1 MKERGINKKVSLS
14 VRDLCEHIE
23 ACDRISKAA
32 LLLKEIGEEIDL
44 PYPAV
49 IADYTSDTLAKDENG
64 EPLAKHFG
72 WEIDFRQDCE
82 ARRLHTMSPIATMC
96 RLSLKPFI
104 WKAEDVEKACSTLP
118 RTADWHLTPDR
129 GIYGAL
135 AVPIHMPLCRI
146 GSVQWISR
154 DASSDL
160 PAVLAEHGADLRAA
174 AHLFMELVFSER
186 SDAEISIRGEHPDEK
201 TLTEL
206 NRVRLT
212 ERELECLNWVAL
224 GKTDVQI
231 GKIIRRV
238 ATTSRFHVENAMSKL
253 GASNR
258 AQAVAIA
265 MQLGLICAHDIHP
278 IDMALRQSQRYQYG
292 GL

>member
-1 MKERGINKKVSLS
+1 MGLS
-14 VRDLCEHIE
+14 VRELCECFD
-23 ACDRISKAA
+23 ACDRISEAA
-32 LLLKEIGEEIDL
+32 AVLKEIGEKIDL

-72 WEIDFRQDCE
+72 WEIDFREDWE
-82 ARRLHTMSPIATMC
+82 ERRLHLISPIAAMC
-96 RLSLKPFI
+96 RLSLKPFV
-104 WKAEDVEKACSTLP
+104 WKAEDVERACNELP
-118 RTADWHLTPDR
+118 RAADWHLTPDR

-135 AVPIHMPLCRI
+135 AVPIHMPMCRV

-154 DASSDL
+154 DVSIDL
-160 PAVLAEHGADLRAA
+160 PAVLAKYGADLRAA
-174 AHLFMELVFSER
+174 AHLFMELVYDER
-186 SDAEISIRGEHPDEK
+186 TDTEISIHGEHPVEK
-201 TLTEL
+201 GLTEL
-206 NRVRLT
+206 NRMRLT

-231 GKIIRRV
+231 GEIIHRV
-238 ATTSRFHVENAMSKL
+238 ATTSRFHVENAMTKL

-265 MQLGLICAHDIHP
+265 MQLGLIRAHDNIHP
-278 IDMALRQSQRYQYG
+278 LDMAQRQAERC
-292 GL
+292 

>member
-1 MKERGINKKVSLS
+1 MSLT
-14 VRDLCEHIE
+14 VRELSEQLVACE
-23 ACDRISKAA
+23 RISVAA
-32 LLLKEIGEEIDL
+32 VLLKEIGEEIEL

-49 IADYTSDTLAKDENG
+49 IADYTSDTLATDENG

-72 WEIDFRQDCE
+72 WEIDFRDDWE
-82 ARRLHTMSPIATMC
+82 ERRLHLISPIAAMC

-104 WKAEDVEKACSTLP
+104 WKAADVEKACSALP
-118 RTADWHLTPDR
+118 RAADWHLTPDR

-135 AVPIHMPLCRI
+135 AAPIHMPLCRV

-160 PAVLAEHGADLRAA
+160 PAVLAEYGAELRAA
-174 AHLFMELVFSER
+174 AHLFMELVYAER
-186 SDAEISIRGEHPDEK
+186 TDTEISIHGEHPDE
-201 TLTEL
+201 TDLTEL

-231 GKIIRRV
+231 GEIIHRV
-238 ATTSRFHVENAMSKL
+238 ATTSRFHVENAMTKL

-265 MQLGLICAHDIHP
+265 MQLGLIRAHDNIHP
-278 IDMALRQSQRYQYG
+278 MDMALRQAQRYQY
-292 GL
+292 

>member
-1 MKERGINKKVSLS
+1 MSLS
-14 VRDLCEHIE
+14 VRALCEHLD
-23 ACDRISKAA
+23 ACERISEAA
-32 LLLKEIGEEIDL
+32 VLMKEIGEEIDL

-64 EPLAKHFG
+64 EPLAKYFG
-72 WEIDFRQDCE
+72 WEIDFQQDWE
-82 ARRLHTMSPIATMC
+82 DRRLHLVSPIAAVC

-104 WKAEDVEKACSTLP
+104 WKAEDVEKACSALP

-135 AVPIHMPLCRI
+135 AVPVHMPLCRV

-154 DASSDL
+154 DASTDL

-174 AHLFMELVFSER
+174 AYLFMELVYAER
-186 SDAEISIRGEHPDEK
+186 TDTEISIHSEHLNEK

-231 GKIIRRV
+231 GEIIHRV
-238 ATTSRFHVENAMSKL
+238 STTSRFHVENAMTKL

-265 MQLGLICAHDIHP
+265 MQLGLIRSHDNIHVL
-278 IDMALRQSQRYQYG
+278 DMASRQTRQS
-292 GL
+292 

>member
-1 MKERGINKKVSLS
+1 MSLS
-14 VRDLCEHIE
+14 VRALCEHLA
-23 ACDRISKAA
+23 ACERISKAA
-32 LLLKEIGEEIDL
+32 VLLKEIGEEIDL

-49 IADYTSDTLAKDENG
+49 IADYTSNTLAKDENG

-72 WEIDFRQDCE
+72 WEVDFREDWE
-82 ARRLHTMSPIATMC
+82 ERRLHLVSPIAAMC

-104 WKAEDVEKACSTLP
+104 WKAKDVEKACSALP

-135 AVPIHMPLCRI
+135 AVPVHMPLCRV

-154 DASSDL
+154 DASADL
-160 PAVLAEHGADLRAA
+160 TAVLAEHGADLRAA
-174 AHLFMELVFSER
+174 AHLFMELLYAER
-186 SDAEISIRGEHPDEK
+186 TDTEISIHGEHPDEK

-231 GKIIRRV
+231 GEIIHRV
-238 ATTSRFHVENAMSKL
+238 ATTSRFHVENAMTKL

-265 MQLGLICAHDIHP
+265 MQLGLIRSHDNVHP
-278 IDMALRQSQRYQYG
+278 LDVALRRTRESF
-292 GL
+292 

>member
-1 MKERGINKKVSLS
+1 MSLR
-14 VRDLCEHIE
+14 VQELCKTLGE
-23 ACDRISKAA
+23 CDRISKAA
-32 LLLKEIGEEIDL
+32 ALLKEVGEEIEL

-72 WEIDFRQDCE
+72 WEIDFREDWE
-82 ARRLHTMSPIATMC
+82 ERRLHLISPIAAMC

-104 WKAEDVEKACSTLP
+104 WKAEDVQKACTALP
-118 RTADWHLTPDR
+118 RAADWHLTPER
-129 GIYGAL
+129 GIFGAL
-135 AVPIHMPLCRI
+135 AVPIHMPLCRV

-160 PAVLAEHGADLRAA
+160 PAVLAEHGAELRAA
-174 AHLFMELVFSER
+174 AHLFMELVYAER
-186 SDAEISIRGEHPDEK
+186 TDTEISIHGEHPDEK

-231 GKIIRRV
+231 GEIIHRV
-238 ATTSRFHVENAMSKL
+238 ATTSRFHVENAMTKL
-253 GASNR
+253 GANNR

-265 MQLGLICAHDIHP
+265 MQLGIIRAHDNVHP
-278 IDMALRQSQRYQYG
+278 VDMAERHAQRYQY
-292 GL
+292 